1 MALYQRGNIWW
12 LRFTKPD
19 GSTVRRSTG
28 TSDRTQAEEFHDL
41 KKAEMWRVHWLG
53 ERPRRTWQEAVVR
66 WLRDTDQKADH
77 GKDVAKLRWLDQFL
91 GRKHLDEIDRDLID
105 RIGAAKRR
113 EASASTANRYLALMR
128 AILRAA
134 RDEWEW
140 IDRAPRVRLFREPS
154 KRVRWITPQEAAR
167 LVEELPAHLADM
179 AAFTL
184 ATGLR
189 QRNVS
194 YLQWSQVDLAR
205 GMAWIHADQAK
216 ARKAIAVPLNADA
229 LAILRRRRGRD
240 AQWVFTYAGK
250 PVDRT
255 STKAWQAA
263 LQRAGITDFRWHDL
277 RHTWASW
284 HAQNGTSLQE
294 LMELGGWSTMEMVL
308 RYAHLAGQHLHG
320 AASRIEGIHPA
331 QSPHAAERATLRL
344 VVRG

>member
-1 MALYQRGNIWW
+1 MALYQRGTTWW
-12 LRFTKPD
+12 VRFNAPGGKAI
-19 GSTVRRSTG
+19 RRSAG
-28 TSDRTQAEEFHDL
+28 TTDRTQAEEFHDRL
-41 KKAEMWRVHWLG
+41 KAEMWRVHWLG

-66 WLRDTDQKADH
+66 WLRDTDHKADH
-77 GKDVAKLRWLDQFL
+77 GKDVAKLRWLDRHL

-105 RIGAAKRR
+105 RIGQLKRH
-113 EASASTANRYLALMR
+113 EASASTANRYLAVIR

-140 IDRAPRVRLFREPS
+140 VDRAPRVRLYPEPR
-154 KRVRWITPQEAAR
+154 KRVRWITPEEATQLMA
-167 LVEELPAHLADM
+167 ELPSHLAAM

-189 QRNVS
+189 QSNVS
-194 YLQWSQVDLAR
+194 YLTWDQVDMAR

-229 LAILRRRRGRD
+229 LTVLRKRLGRHPKY
-240 AQWVFTYAGK
+240 VFTFGNK
-250 PVDRT
+250 PVART
-255 STKAWQAA
+255 STKAWKAA
-263 LQRAGITDFRWHDL
+263 CQRAGIVDFRWHDL

-308 RYAHLAGQHLHG
+308 RYAHLAGEHLKG
-320 AASRIEGIHPA
+320 AASRIEGTNPA
-331 QSPHAAERATLRL
+331 QTTHSDEGKALRL
-344 VVRG
+344 VVSR